1 MSAKERVVFLDRA
14 AFTADE
20 LPIPRFEHN
29 WSEYPDTEAA
39 DIVPRL
45 FWATIA
51 ITHACPIDAEA
62 IGQLHKLTRIVVTGP
77 ARIDAEACATRGI
90 VLQPLATS
98 DGSGQALVSL
108 LEAMVEAAS
117 SGAQS

>member
-1 MSAKERVVFLDRA
+1 MSGKERVVFLDRA
-14 AFTADE
+14 AFTAAD
-20 LPIPRFEHN
+20 LPIPSFEHN

-51 ITHACPIDAEA
+51 ITHACPIDADSL
-62 IGQLHKLTRIVVTGP
+62 GQLHKLKRIVVTGP
-77 ARIDAEACATRGI
+77 ARVDAEACEMRGI
-90 VLQPLATS
+90 LLQPLAAS
-98 DGSGQALVSL
+98 DGSGRALVSL

-117 SGAQS
+117 SSAQS